1 MALVFSLIMLD
12 YGFYAYEQAAEIPA
26 LFTGGISILSV
37 VLAVLAIMAIVVLVS
52 TLVRIRIPTT
62 VPTSFLSPKNMKA
75 AA

>member
-37 VLAVLAIMAIVVLVS
+37 VLAVLAIMAIVVLS